1 MKKLLTI
8 LVLIMLIIS
17 FFQITKMYAL
27 YKEQLEGEYNTSLGK
42 WQIKVNETDI
52 ISGGYDNTATTW
64 RDLAGVQDGVINGG
78 TWENDY
84 LHLDGV
90 DDWVNLGKVNF
101 TDQVTLD
108 ITISLNEIPSGG
120 LRYILGNWET
130 GGGGLHCSS
139 GKIASHWYIKGVGYV
154 YSDYSQTLSVGEK
167 TRITA
172 TYDGTNMSLY
182 INGKLEARK
191 AQTGTIG
198 TPLNN
203 TVMAIGANPSGN
215 LVSDGFANINVYSAK
230 VYNIALTDEEVAN
243 GTNRTAYLLRSYDD
257 AKNNIIPSGEQTATF
272 TIPEDQLGYVESEYI
287 KDGKIAPGGQAYF
300 DIVIDPS
307 KTDVS
312 IIYKIETT
320 SNERIPAKFEIT
332 NAESYFKKD
341 GETGQITN
349 DTKYIGENS
358 YTSVIPVTK
367 INEGYKN
374 YIRLYFKWVNV
385 EANNETDS
393 ALAEIEN
400 AKLSV
405 PLKITLKQY
414 TGEVIGNGT

>member
-27 YKEQLEGEYNTSLGK
+27 YKEQLEGKYSTSLGK

-52 ISGGYDNTATTW
+52 ISG
-64 RDLAGVQDGVINGG
+64 
-78 TWENDY
+78 
-84 LHLDGV
+84 
-90 DDWVNLGKVNF
+90 
-101 TDQVTLD
+101 
-108 ITISLNEIPSGG
+108 
-120 LRYILGNWET
+120 
-130 GGGGLHCSS
+130 
-139 GKIASHWYIKGVGYV
+139 
-154 YSDYSQTLSVGEK
+154 
-167 TRITA
+167 
-172 TYDGTNMSLY
+172 
-182 INGKLEARK
+182 
-191 AQTGTIG
+191 
-198 TPLNN
+198 
-203 TVMAIGANPSGN
+203 
-215 LVSDGFANINVYSAK
+215 
-230 VYNIALTDEEVAN
+230 
-243 GTNRTAYLLRSYDD
+243 
-257 AKNNIIPSGEQTATF
+257 EQTATF
-272 TIPEDQLGYVESEYI
+272 TIAEDQLGYVPSEYI

-300 DIVIDPS
+300 DIVIDPA

-312 IIYKIETT
+312 ILYKIETT
-320 SNERIPAKFEIT
+320 SNEKIPAKFEIT

-349 DTKYIGENS
+349 DTKFIEGNS

-374 YIRLYFKWVNV
+374 YIRLYFKWVNI

-393 ALAEIEN
+393 ALAETEN

>member
-84 LHLDGV
+84 LHLDGI
-90 DDWVNLGKVNF
+90 DDWVNLGQVNF

-108 ITISLNEIPSGG
+108 ATITVNEIQNRERIIVCNYEDGG
-120 LRYILGNWET
+120 AGIALG
-130 GGGGLHCSS
+130 S
-139 GKIASHWYIKGVGYV
+139 GKPRMQVYIESVGYANV
-154 YSDYSQTLSVGEK
+154 TASKALNVGEK
-167 TRITA
+167 TRITG
-172 TYDGTNMSLY
+172 TYDGTNISLY
-182 INGKLEARK
+182 INGKLELQK
-191 AQTGTIG
+191 AQTGKIRK
-198 TPLNN
+198 PNNN
-203 TVMAIGANPSGN
+203 TVMAIGTNPGGN
-215 LVSDGFANINVYSAK
+215 IGKSAFASINVYSAK
-230 VYNIALTDEEVAN
+230 VYNVALTQEQIANEENVAT
-243 GTNRTAYLLRSYDD
+243 GLIRSYD
-257 AKNNIIPSGEQTATF
+257 ARNNSTNTSSGQTATF
-272 TIPEDQLGYVESEYI
+272 TIAEDQLGYVPSEYI

-300 DIVIDPS
+300 DIVIDPA

-312 IIYKIETT
+312 ILYKIETT
-320 SNERIPAKFEIT
+320 SNEKIPAKFEIT

>member
-90 DDWVNLGKVNF
+90 DDWVNLGQVNL

-108 ITISLNEIPSGG
+108 ATILVNEIQNGE
-120 LRYILGNWET
+120 RVVMANYE
-130 GGGGLHCSS
+130 GGGAGIHLTN
-139 GKIASHWYIKGVGYV
+139 GVPIFEVCINGIGYV
-154 YSDYSQTLSVGEK
+154 ICSASKTITVGEK
-167 TRITA
+167 TRITGK
-172 TYDGTNMSLY
+172 YDGTNLSLY
-182 INGKLEARK
+182 INGKLEAQK

-198 TPLNN
+198 RPQLN
-203 TVMAIGANPSGN
+203 TVMAIGANPRENIVVTNGS
-215 LVSDGFANINVYSAK
+215 FANINVYSAK
-230 VYNIALTDEEVAN
+230 VYDIALTDEEIVN
-243 GTNRTAYLLRSYDD
+243 GTNTTTGLLRSYD

-272 TIPEDQLGYVESEYI
+272 TIAEDQLGYVESEYI
-287 KDGKIAPGGQAYF
+287 KNGKIAPGGQSYF
-300 DIVIDPS
+300 DIVIDPA

-320 SNERIPAKFEIT
+320 TNEKIPAKFEIT

>member
-78 TWENDY
+78 TWGNDY

-90 DDWVNLGKVNF
+90 DDWVNLGQVNF

-108 ITISLNEIPSGG
+108 ATITVNEIQNGE
-120 LRYILGNWET
+120 RIIVCNYE
-130 GGGGLHCSS
+130 GGGAGIALIS
-139 GKIASHWYIKGVGYV
+139 GKPRMQVYIESVGYANV
-154 YSDYSQTLSVGEK
+154 TASKALNVGEK
-167 TRITA
+167 TRITG
-172 TYDGTNMSLY
+172 TYDGTNISLY
-182 INGKLEARK
+182 INGKLELQK
-191 AQTGTIG
+191 AQTGKIRK
-198 TPLNN
+198 PSNN
-203 TVMAIGANPSGN
+203 TVMAIGTNPGGN
-215 LVSDGFANINVYSAK
+215 IGTDAFANINVYSAK
-230 VYNIALTDEEVAN
+230 VYNVALTQEQIANEENVAT
-243 GTNRTAYLLRSYDD
+243 GLIRSYD
-257 AKNNIIPSGEQTATF
+257 ARNNSTNTSSGQTATF
-272 TIPEDQLGYVESEYI
+272 TIAEDQLGYVPSEYI

-300 DIVIDPS
+300 DIVIDPA

-312 IIYKIETT
+312 ILYKIETT
-320 SNERIPAKFEIT
+320 SNEKIPAKFEIT

-400 AKLSV
+400 AELSV

>member
-64 RDLAGVQDGVINGG
+64 RDLAGVQDGIINGG
-78 TWENDY
+78 TWKDDY

-90 DDWVNLGKVNF
+90 DDWVNLGQVEF
-101 TDQVTLD
+101 TNQVTLD
-108 ITISLNEIPSGG
+108 ATITVNEIQNGEAD
-120 LRYILGNWET
+120 ILSNFDV
-130 GGGGLHCSS
+130 
-139 GKIASHWYIKGVGYV
+139 AGVGIYLQSGLPKFDV
-154 YSDYSQTLSVGEK
+154 YINEIGYISIGTSKSITVGEK
-167 TRITA
+167 TRITG

-182 INGKLEARK
+182 INGKLEAQK
-191 AQTGTIG
+191 AQTGIIKSPRNGTVMGIG
-198 TPLNN
+198 VN
-203 TVMAIGANPSGN
+203 TVGN
-215 LVSDGFANINVYSAK
+215 TAQNSFANINVYSAK
-230 VYNIALTDEEVAN
+230 VYDIALTEEEIVN
-243 GTNRTAYLLRSYDD
+243 GTNTTTGLLRSYD
-257 AKNNIIPSGEQTATF
+257 AKNNIILPGEQTATF
-272 TIPEDQLGYVESEYI
+272 TIAEDQLGYVESEYI
-287 KDGKIAPGGQAYF
+287 KNGKIAPGGQAYF
-300 DIVIDPS
+300 DIVIDPA

-320 SNERIPAKFEIT
+320 TNEKIPAKFEIT